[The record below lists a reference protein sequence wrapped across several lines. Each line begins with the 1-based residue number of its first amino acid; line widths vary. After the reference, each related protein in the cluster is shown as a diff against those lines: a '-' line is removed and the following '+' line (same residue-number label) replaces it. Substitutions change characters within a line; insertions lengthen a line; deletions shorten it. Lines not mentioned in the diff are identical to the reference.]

1 MAMNAR
7 PELSDDAL
15 RGFLRARSERAGT
28 EGLLAS
34 VRSAAAVTAQRRPAR
49 LHLGFL
55 QGPAAGAAGVAAIG
69 VLAVVVALA
78 LGSKAPESPIGATA
92 SEAAPSS
99 GPSAGPP
106 ATPVIPGAEEPVLP
120 LTIDQVNAILLPNP
134 GALQGRLLVIDATI
148 AMNPAAVTRG
158 PCCSAPAFAG
168 PLVIL
173 QGSTPIIAIKIAAAA
188 SLPGPM
194 PWTGIFAARM
204 IDTRTMEFL
213 EPVTRAPGGEPLKP
227 SQLASLSSLTRASGY
242 VLAQGWLAG
251 FDVAIPCP
259 APLVTPPPGPQYDG
273 CAVTSSLSDS
283 SAQPVSGTTFRVPR
297 DGVQV
302 QDRAYDDFAP
312 DPQLM
317 SPFGTKPE
325 LATFLLDQA
334 FPSCP
339 SGIYCSLFA
348 ASPHWQIVA
357 RLDSWPV
364 PGETA
369 APTGEPTPS
378 PAQDQP
384 VQPLTVAQLNAFMA
398 LNSQSPAQRPDLVIT
413 GTIQRNPP
421 PTGHACIPLGATWSC
436 PPAFL
441 VGSSPKLMVE
451 PVGDVGPGP
460 WDQNGQAVSGPF
472 LATLGEFTLHYEGPV
487 ATSDGTEPL
496 LPSQLPPPSKEGATI
511 GEWLVRGWISGVG
524 IASPCPSTSI
534 ATANGFPEYA
544 CGGLTSFLIGD
555 ATQPVTVTPGGFS
568 VKLPAGGIEIQDG
581 GYDSFAPLPMVT
593 GVKTEP
599 EAGTF
604 LLRALSIPDCGP
616 NEDCA
621 VVPTSYHW
629 EIMARLDPWPVP
641 ALP

>member
-1 MAMNAR
+1 MNAR

-15 RGFLRARSERAGT
+15 RGFLRARSERAGR

-158 PCCSAPAFAG
+158 PCCSAPAFTG

-194 PWTGIFAARM
+194 PWTGTFAARM

-227 SQLASLSSLTRASGY
+227 SQLASLSSLTGASGY
-242 VLAQGWLAG
+242 VIVQGWLAG

-317 SPFGTKPE
+317 SPFGTTPE

-334 FPSCP
+334 FPTCP

-357 RLDSWPV
+357 RLDPWPV

-398 LNSQSPAQRPDLVIT
+398 LNSQSPDGRQLVIT
-413 GTIQRNPP
+413 GTIEPMTPVPSCVISVDCPMLVLQGSNPLLTIAQTEDIGP
-421 PTGHACIPLGATWSC
+421 VSKT
-436 PPAFL
+436 
-441 VGSSPKLMVE
+441 SPVIGV
-451 PVGDVGPGP
+451 PSTF
-460 WDQNGQAVSGPF
+460 A
-472 LATLGEFTLHYEGPV
+472 ATLTNGTSLRYQGPV
-487 ATSDGTEPL
+487 DTQAGGTAK
-496 LPSQLPPPSKEGATI
+496 LPSQLPNPPKVELGNAY
-511 GEWLVRGWISGVG
+511 WLVQGWIS
-524 IASPCPSTSI
+524 SPALDP
-534 ATANGFPEYA
+534 A
-544 CGGLTSFLIGD
+544 CGVQLHQTLEPNPSGPQYGCTAPTMLTDNDSDPTLPGAPTIRVQDGAYAEFGPWPSSHEPGD
-555 ATQPVTVTPGGFS
+555 APEPATFLLQGVS
-568 VKLPAGGIEIQDG
+568 IPAGG
-581 GYDSFAPLPMVT
+581 P
-593 GVKTEP
+593 
-599 EAGTF
+599 
-604 LLRALSIPDCGP
+604 
-616 NEDCA
+616 
-621 VVPTSYHW
+621 HW
-629 EIMARLDPWPVP
+629 RIVARLDPWPVP